1 MAKQTWIGVVLFFFA
16 AAGATHGQGI
26 HPGLKVGL
34 PLTAPVEE
42 QHTNPVIS
50 SPIRRY
56 TVGITGEI
64 ALVHGF
70 SVQADILYKRFGYE
84 ASYSCGLRCQPSVVS
99 LVPPISESH
108 LSDAVKIAAN
118 AWEFPAQAKYSTTLP
133 YKPYVAGGLSL
144 RLVSPASV
152 KCFSTDRRFGSS
164 VPGGSSTTI
173 TEQQC
178 AWRFQTRGFAGI
190 VVTSGIELRRGFL
203 RLNPEFRYTRWFQTE
218 SDFPDFISTGPD
230 GRFTA
235 NQAEVL
241 LGLSF

>member
-1 MAKQTWIGVVLFFFA
+1 MAKHSWIGVVLFLLA
-16 AAGATHGQGI
+16 AAGAARGQGI

-42 QHTNPVIS
+42 LHTNPVIS

-56 TVGITGEI
+56 SVGLTGEI

-84 ASYSCGLRCQPSVVS
+84 ASYSCGLRCQPFVVS
-99 LVPPISESH
+99 QVPPINGRH
-108 LSDAVKIAAN
+108 VSDAVKITAN
-118 AWEFPAQAKYSTTLP
+118 AWEFPAQVKYWTNLP

-152 KCFSTDRRFGSS
+152 RCFSTDTRFGSG
-164 VPGGSSTTI
+164 VPGGDSRATT
-173 TEQQC
+173 EEEC
-178 AWRFQTRGFAGI
+178 GWRLRTRGFAGI
-190 VVTSGIELRRGFL
+190 VVTTGIEMRRSFL

-218 SDFPDFISTGPD
+218 PDFANFLPTGPN
-230 GRFTA
+230 GGFTA

-241 LGLSF
+241 LGFSF